1 VSEPLIRLDGVS
13 RVYGSGAT
21 EVRALDDVDLAIPA
35 GQFVS
40 LLGPSGSGKTTLLN
54 VVGAIDHPTH
64 GSILVDG
71 VELVGLDRGELTAYR
86 RDKVGFVFQFFN
98 LVPTLTAL
106 ENVELIASLTERGD
120 PHQRS
125 VDALAAVGLAE
136 HHDRFPA
143 QLSGGQQQ
151 RVAIARAIAKETPVL
166 LCDEPT
172 GALDRATGEEVLE
185 LLRAAVSDLGRTV
198 IVVSHDPTVEHVSD
212 RSLHLVDGRLVDDR
226 LRDAASDDAGTRRAG
241 DDGDE
246 RGRATGVSVDAGT
259 GGS

>member
-1 VSEPLIRLDGVS
+1 MNDPLIRLEEVS
-13 RVYGSGAT
+13 RVYGSGET
-21 EVRALDDVDLAIPA
+21 EVRALDDVDLVIPR
-35 GQFVS
+35 GQFVG

-64 GSILVDG
+64 GSIVVDG
-71 VELVGLDRGELTAYR
+71 VELTGLDREELTSYR

-106 ENVELIASLTERGD
+106 ENVELIASLTGRDDAHE
-120 PHQRS
+120 RS
-125 VDALAAVGLAE
+125 VDALTSVGLDD
-136 HHDRFPA
+136 HLDRFPS

-172 GALDRATGEEVLE
+172 GALDRATGDEVLS
-185 LLRAAVSDLGRTV
+185 LLRTAVTDLGRTV
-198 IVVSHDPTVEHVSD
+198 IVVSHDPTVEDVSD
-212 RSLHLVDGRLVDDR
+212 RSLHLIDGRLVDDR
-226 LRDAASDDAGTRRAG
+226 LHRDPPGDRGDGRGAGTEVEA
-241 DDGDE
+241 
-246 RGRATGVSVDAGT
+246 ST